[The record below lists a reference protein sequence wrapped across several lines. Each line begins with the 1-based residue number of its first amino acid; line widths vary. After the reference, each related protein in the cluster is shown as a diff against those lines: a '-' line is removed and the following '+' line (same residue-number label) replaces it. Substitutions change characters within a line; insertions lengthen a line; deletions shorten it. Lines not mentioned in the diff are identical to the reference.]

1 MFMVFLLGLIVSS
14 VTAAEY
20 GTCKTCFDGYTGAQ
34 CTQALCYGETTC
46 FNGGTCSSPNNCTCP
61 ENYIGSKCEQALCYG
76 SVTCENGG
84 TCTSP
89 DECSCTEGFTGQRC
103 ETEVSGHTSS
113 SGSSIP
119 NSHMVI
125 VMLIVKIFHMAHNF
139 FV

>member
-34 CTQALCYGETTC
+34 CT
-46 FNGGTCSSPNNCTCP
+46 
-61 ENYIGSKCEQALCYG
+61 QALCYG